1 MSKSSDLYIFV
12 IVFDFEFEFG
22 EMPAVIQLGGEDS
35 WVHG

>member
-1 MSKSSDLYIFV
+1 
-12 IVFDFEFEFG
+12 VFDFEFEFG